1 MEDLSL
7 HILDIAQNSIAAEAS
22 RIDITIKED
31 IRKDLLSIEI
41 TDNGAGL
48 DSDTVSRATDP
59 FYTTR
64 KTRDVGLG
72 LALFNEAVD
81 SSNGNLTIKSQKGK
95 GTKVKATFQL
105 SNIDRRPMGNIGETL
120 LVLII
125 GNPKISFSFLY
136 QKNSK
141 KFSFDTELIKNS
153 INGHLQS
160 SSENIRFIAGTL
172 NDGLK
177 NLGVSA

>member
-7 HILDIAQNSIAAEAS
+7 HILDIAENSIAAEAS
-22 RIDITIKED
+22 RIEINIRED
-31 IRKDLLSIEI
+31 IRKDLLNIEI
-41 TDNGAGL
+41 TDNGKGL
-48 DSDTVSRATDP
+48 DPDTVSRITDP

-72 LALFNEAVD
+72 LALFNEAAK

-125 GNPKISFSFLY
+125 GNPQTSFSFSY

-141 KFSFDTELIKNS
+141 KFSFDTKLIKNS
-153 INGHLQS
+153 INGHLPS

-177 NLGVSA
+177 SLEVTG

>member
-7 HILDIAQNSIAAEAS
+7 HILDIAENSIAAEAS
-22 RIDITIKED
+22 RIEITIKEN

-41 TDNGAGL
+41 TDNGKGL
-48 DSDTVSRATDP
+48 DPDIVSSVTDP

-72 LALFNEAVD
+72 LALFNEAAK
-81 SSNGNLTIKSQKGK
+81 SSNGNLTIQSQKGK
-95 GTKVKATFQL
+95 GTKVTATFQL
-105 SNIDRRPMGNIGETL
+105 SNIDRKPMGDIGETL
-120 LVLII
+120 LILII
-125 GNPKISFSFLY
+125 GNPQTSFSFTY
-136 QKNSK
+136 QKNNK
-141 KFSFDTELIKNS
+141 KFSFDTERIKHS
-153 INGHLQS
+153 INDQLPS

-177 NLGVSA
+177 SLGITA

>member
-7 HILDIAQNSIAAEAS
+7 HILDIAQNSIAAEAN
-22 RIDITIKED
+22 RIEITVIED
-31 IRKDLLSIEI
+31 IPKDLLSIEI
-41 TDNGAGL
+41 TDNGTGL
-48 DSDTVSRATDP
+48 DPETVSRITDP

-72 LALFNEAVD
+72 LALFNEAAK
-81 SSNGNLTIKSQKGK
+81 SSNGNLTIQSQKGK
-95 GTKVKATFQL
+95 GTKVKATFQI

-125 GNPKISFSFLY
+125 GNPQTSFSFSY

-141 KFSFDTELIKNS
+141 KFSFDTELIEHS
-153 INGHLQS
+153 LNGHLSS